1 MNNSLQD
8 IILKRMINSN
18 LGAFTA
24 SDFVDIARHDAVR
37 KALDRLEDC
46 GQIRRILRGVYD
58 KPRFNNRFKMFEPPR
73 VEAVAYAIARQYNW
87 YICPSGNFALN
98 KLGLSTQVPAQYVF
112 VSNGPYVSYSIE
124 GTKLIFKHTTSRE
137 ITSFSPITLL
147 IIQAIKAIGRANILL
162 DDILH
167 LRRVLSLKDKGILL
181 DEGPKTSIWIYEVIK
196 EICEV

>member
-1 MNNSLQD
+1 MSISLQD
-8 IILKRMINSN
+8 IILERMINSN

-37 KALDRLEDC
+37 KALDRLENC
-46 GQIRRILRGVYD
+46 GQIRRVLRGVYD

-73 VEAVAYAIARQYNW
+73 VESIAYAIARQYNW

-112 VSNGPYVSYSIE
+112 VSNGPYVSYLIE
-124 GTKLIFKHTTSRE
+124 GTRLLFKHTTSRE

-147 IIQAIKAIGRANILL
+147 IIQAIKAIGRENILL

-167 LRRVLSLKDKGILL
+167 LRRVLSSKDKRILL
-181 DEGPKTSIWIYEVIK
+181 EEGPKTSIWIYEVIK